1 MARRSPGP
9 PSAAA
14 PSVGSEPGGDYL
26 SLYRRYRPARF
37 GEVLGQDHVTM
48 ALRNAVATGRVGHAY
63 LFSGP
68 RGTGKT
74 STARILAK
82 ALNCADPKEGE
93 PCSSCDSCLAVARGS
108 SLDVHELDA
117 ASNNGVEAMRELV
130 ARAALATPGK
140 WKVYIVD
147 EVHMLSTAASNALLK
162 TLEEPPPRVVFVL
175 ATTDQQK
182 VLSTIR
188 SRTQHFEFHLLPPE
202 LLGELVEQVAADA
215 GLDLSA
221 DLLPS
226 VVRKARGS
234 ARDALSALDQAAA
247 SGVLDDSGPLVAGL
261 ADALDRR
268 DAAAALSALDRALAA
283 GRDPQVLAAELIEGM
298 RQRFLAAFAPDLVE
312 EGFRGEVGEKE
323 QPNLASLVRAMEVIG
338 RAQVDMRN
346 AVDPRVSLEVALVRV
361 AHPEVDVS
369 AEALMERV
377 ERLERALE
385 AATRTGALSAT
396 PPPAPSVTSASAHSP
411 SAPSASA
418 HSPSAPSASAHSP
431 SAPQGAPP
439 SVASDTP
446 RRAAQAASPS
456 LPRAA
461 QGSGKGS
468 ARQALHQRFG
478 SAPGAFSKA
487 PLGVP
492 PQEVSAS
499 AGGSERPFPSRAE
512 VTKAWGDGL
521 LASLSTRARARYKVG
536 RFVEGEEGTA
546 TFALPNEVHR
556 AYCEEMKA
564 EVQSVLS
571 SHFGVPI
578 ELVLVVDPEAP
589 VKEVRGGG
597 VKDASSASRAGVAGK
612 GEVVRK
618 VGIGKM
624 EDEVYVGDEGDLLDD
639 AQVVERAAKLMEE
652 HFPGATELGVDS
664 SGKQAGEVG
673 AATTPRA
680 AR

>member
-14 PSVGSEPGGDYL
+14 PSPGSEPGGDYL

-411 SAPSASA
+411 SAP
-418 HSPSAPSASAHSP
+418 
-431 SAPQGAPP
+431 QGAPP